1 MGPNGYKNQNKTLGL
16 ATAHWAGQAS
26 LAFKKTTPPSR
37 EEELRFINKEVVSQ
51 LKLVSKVMGLCSRR
65 NWGFLQ
71 ESTLLSFGFS
81 LGEEEGGVVFG
92 LKLDE

>member
-1 MGPNGYKNQNKTLGL
+1 MGP
-16 ATAHWAGQAS
+16 QAS
-26 LAFKKTTPPSR
+26 LAFKKTIPPSW

-51 LKLVSKVMGLCSRR
+51 LYLVSKVVGLCLRR